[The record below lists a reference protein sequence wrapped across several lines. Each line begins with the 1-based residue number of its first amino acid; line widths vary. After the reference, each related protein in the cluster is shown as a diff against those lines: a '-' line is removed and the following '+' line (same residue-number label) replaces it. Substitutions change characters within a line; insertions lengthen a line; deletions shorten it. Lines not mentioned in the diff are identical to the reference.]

1 MKRKCFKNFRK
12 HSPSAAWPIRKKWRR
27 WPCFCV
33 PMKRLSSPVRIIRST
48 ADFSISTDEPGEFVS
63 RWKMR
68 IDSHQH
74 FWQYNAVRHSWITEE
89 MSLLKRDFM
98 PEDLDDDRKA
108 GNIDA
113 TIAVQA
119 DQSEEETLFLLQ
131 LAQRHSSIAGV
142 VGWVDL
148 CSPHAAKRLK
158 HFSQFDKLRGFR
170 HLAQDEPDERFLAR
184 ADFLRGIACLR
195 EFGFTYDIL
204 VYPEQLPAALE
215 LVAHFPEQKFV
226 IDHIEARNQSAQPLR
241 LGRAHA
247 KYRRE
252 AQRLLQG
259 FWPRHRSRLE
269 KLEER
274 RFSALLGYSIRCV
287 WPEAPDVRLGLARV
301 PARRRLSAG
310 ARNHRKLRSGLRG
323 GHQGQNLRGQ
333 CSGFL
338 SVESGETWTCS
349 LKTRSSLLPA
359 AGRELAR
366 PSYAALRAKAP
377 SPSSWTKTWKPPIS
391 SKKTFATPARNAASS
406 SRTSFRPKTVPPS
419 SSRRSANLAGSM
431 SSSTTSE

>member
-1 MKRKCFKNFRK
+1 M
-12 HSPSAAWPIRKKWRR
+12 
-27 WPCFCV
+27 
-33 PMKRLSSPVRIIRST
+33 IID
-48 ADFSISTDEPGEFVS
+48 A
-63 RWKMR
+63 
-68 IDSHQH
+68 HQQ

-158 HFSQFDKLRGFR
+158 HFSQFEKLRGFR

-226 IDHIEARNQSAQPLR
+226 IDHI
-241 LGRAHA
+241 A
-247 KYRRE
+247 KPE
-252 AQRLLQG
+252 IKA
-259 FWPRHRSRLE
+259 RSRSGWAVLMQNIAAKPNVYCKVSGLVTEADWKNWKKEDFRPYLDIVFGAFGPKRLMFGSDWPVCLLAAGYQQVLE
-269 KLEER
+269 IIENYVQDCAADIKDKIFGGNAAEFYQLKAAKR
-274 RFSALLGYSIRCV
+274 
-287 WPEAPDVRLGLARV
+287 GLA
-301 PARRRLSAG
+301 A
-310 ARNHRKLRSGLRG
+310 
-323 GHQGQNLRGQ
+323 
-333 CSGFL
+333 
-338 SVESGETWTCS
+338 
-349 LKTRSSLLPA
+349 
-359 AGRELAR
+359 
-366 PSYAALRAKAP
+366 
-377 SPSSWTKTWKPPIS
+377 
-391 SKKTFATPARNAASS
+391 
-406 SRTSFRPKTVPPS
+406 
-419 SSRRSANLAGSM
+419 
-431 SSSTTSE
+431 